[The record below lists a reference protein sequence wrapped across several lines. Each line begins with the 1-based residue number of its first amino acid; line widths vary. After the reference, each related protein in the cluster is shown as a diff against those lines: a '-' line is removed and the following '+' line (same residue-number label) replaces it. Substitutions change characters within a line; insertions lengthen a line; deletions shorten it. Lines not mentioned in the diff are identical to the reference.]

1 MEKTYRGFF
10 MDIRDKGLV
19 LEGGGLRGVY
29 TSGVLHHFME
39 KKLDFPYVIGVSMG
53 ACNAANYVS
62 RQSGRN
68 KIVNISFVND
78 RRYLSYFRLLT
89 KGELFGMKFIFDTIP
104 NKLVPF
110 DFETFY
116 KNKIKCVVVV
126 TDCDTGE
133 ARYFDK
139 HELGEDY
146 ITVLQASSSLPFVAK
161 PVMYKGRVLMD
172 GGMTDSI
179 PIRRSITDGNKKN
192 VIILTQPKG
201 YRKKP
206 ETIVKIAGL
215 CYRRYKGLR
224 SALRNRHERYN
235 ETMDFIDD
243 LEKKGEAFIIR
254 PESVLKAKRVE
265 RNQKVLNAV
274 YERGYADA
282 VALHDRLVRFLES

>member
-1 MEKTYRGFF
+1 
-10 MDIRDKGLV
+10 MDIKDKGLV

-29 TSGVLHHFME
+29 SSGVLHHFME
-39 KKLDFPYVIGVSMG
+39 NNLDFPYVIGVSMG

-62 RQSGRN
+62 RQLGRN
-68 KIVNISFVND
+68 KTVNISFVND

-89 KGELFGMKFIFDTIP
+89 QGELFGMKFIFDTIP

-110 DFETFY
+110 DYDAFY
-116 KNKIKCVVVV
+116 KNKIRCIVVV

-133 ARYFDK
+133 ALYFDK

-146 ITVLQASSSLPFVAK
+146 ITVLQASSSLPFISK
-161 PVMYKGRVLMD
+161 PIIYQGRVLMD

-179 PIRRSITDGNKKN
+179 PIRRSIADGNKKN

-206 ETIVKIAGL
+206 ETIAKIMGL

-224 SALRNRHERYN
+224 SALRDRHERYN
-235 ETMDFIDD
+235 ETMDFIDA
-243 LEKKGEAFIIR
+243 LEKKGEAFVIR
-254 PESVLKAKRVE
+254 PRSALKAGRVE
-265 RNQKVLNAV
+265 RDQNVLTTV

-282 VALHDRLVRFLES
+282 VEIHGRLVRFLES